1 MELMTAIEA
10 RRSIRR
16 FKNDPLPRETILSIL
31 DAARLAP
38 SGKNMQPWRFIV
50 VQNKARKEM
59 ADILHTAL
67 ENRRAGGVASTGS
80 AENTFRIMAEAA
92 ATVFVFSR
100 RDVFHP
106 EAREINDYVTSL
118 VDAQSIGG
126 AIEHMLLRAT
136 ELHIGSLWIADTF
149 FAYPEL
155 CAWLEEDSLLLA
167 AVSLGYADEA
177 PEARPRRT
185 LEKMVKWQE

>member
-16 FKNDPLPRETILSIL
+16 FKSDPLPREAILSIL
-31 DAARLAP
+31 EAARLAP
-38 SGKNMQPWRFIV
+38 SGKNMQPWRFVV
-50 VQNKARKEM
+50 VQGEARGEM
-59 ADILHTAL
+59 ADILCAAL
-67 ENRRAGGVASTGS
+67 ENRKMEGVLSAGS
-80 AENTFRIMAEAA
+80 ASHTFRTMAEAA

-100 RDVFHP
+100 HDSFHP
-106 EAREINDYVTSL
+106 GARETGEYVMSL

-136 ELHIGSLWIADTF
+136 ELQIGSLWICDTF

-155 CAWLEEDSLLLA
+155 CAWLGEDSLLLA

-177 PEARPRRT
+177 PEPRPRRA